1 MEVLCYWKPW
11 RYGCKDFE
19 QPKSCFFLKCL
30 SEGQFYVPI
39 FLLSLRMLD
48 PIFCLDFIT
57 KFSCLLVF
65 PHNFLVLHWEVVT
78 WAWQSSVETASWIL
92 KPENSHHFKPHYE
105 GMLPSLIYYIY
116 IYLFVAL
123 KIDNFFLS
131 TLNLKL
137 WRWLYSRIFTFWY
150 SSFFV
155 KFKNAEGSGQV
166 MREYGSHLSVWA
178 QKKPV

>member
-116 IYLFVAL
+116 IYIFVCSF
-123 KIDNFFLS
+123 KKMTISSCQHWTLS
-131 TLNLKL
+131 CEDDC
-137 WRWLYSRIFTFWY
+137 I
-150 SSFFV
+150 
-155 KFKNAEGSGQV
+155 Q
-166 MREYGSHLSVWA
+166 EYLHFDIVLSL
-178 QKKPV
+178 